1 MEPQAAELRVI
12 AAAEDLAT
20 MLGEDA
26 NHTVAAAAMDT
37 RGRIHLGVNVY
48 HFTGGPCAEIVAI
61 GAAATAGAGPLV
73 TIAAVG
79 DRDRGLLAPCGRCR
93 QTLLDLHP
101 DILVALPG
109 DDSSQRSAASATV
122 VPIAA
127 LLPTSYRH
135 PDADPLRVLRFN
147 ARYAEAVE
155 NGSKTVTVRWGESP
169 VVGPALAYF
178 ENTDRDPVP
187 IEIHSVEPTP
197 LTELTEAGLGLT
209 GTTTADDYRTS
220 LRGHYP
226 DMPRD
231 ATVDVVRFRHSEP
244 CI

>member
-1 MEPQAAELRVI
+1 M
-12 AAAEDLAT
+12 
-20 MLGEDA
+20 
-26 NHTVAAAAMDT
+26 
-37 RGRIHLGVNVY
+37 
-48 HFTGGPCAEIVAI
+48 
-61 GAAATAGAGPLV
+61 
-73 TIAAVG
+73 
-79 DRDRGLLAPCGRCR
+79 
-93 QTLLDLHP
+93 
-101 DILVALPG
+101 
-109 DDSSQRSAASATV
+109 
-122 VPIAA
+122 
-127 LLPTSYRH
+127 
-135 PDADPLRVLRFN
+135 LRFN

-226 DMPRD
+226 DIPRD